1 MNRKI
6 TIFLST
12 FITLLSVTVIA
23 ILVARGYTYNFAEK
37 EIKKTG
43 MILAQS
49 TPSEAKV
56 YLDGRLVET
65 TNAVLDSVTPGMHKI
80 EIKKEGFTT
89 WEKEIEVFEGLITEV
104 DALLVLRSPR
114 LNPMTTSGIE
124 VAEISPTGERI
135 AYTSRRSDPPGIWVL
150 ELTSPSLLNIIQEN
164 PRLVAADNLTRTF
177 SLAEN
182 LEWGPKENSLLVT
195 LNLRGHIV
203 LDTRKGTQEEATTSA
218 GPTLTEWELVT
229 KDKRKEWL
237 NKIEIK
243 EEDENLIDIA
253 LDPDTKWSPDRKRFL
268 YTKEGEEHIEWHI
281 YNGEKPLGV
290 GKERHYLTLRK
301 EKGSNTRVSWYS
313 TSKHLII
320 QEERKV
326 SVIDIDSKNQKEV
339 YSGNLE
345 EDFPITATPDGSNLI
360 IMTSF
365 KENSPPNLYALGIR

>member
-1 MNRKI
+1 MNRRV
-6 TIFLST
+6 TIFLTT
-12 FITLLSVTVIA
+12 FTTLLSITVIA

-56 YLDGRLVET
+56 YLDGKLVET
-65 TNAVLDSVTPGMHKI
+65 TNSVLDSVTPGMHNL

-89 WEKEIEVFEGLITEV
+89 WEKEVEVFEGLITEI

-114 LNPMTTSGIE
+114 LNPMTASGIE
-124 VAEISPTGERI
+124 IAKISPTGERI

-164 PRLVAADNLTRTF
+164 PRLIAADTLTRTF

-182 LEWGPKENSLLVT
+182 LEWGPKENTLLVT
-195 LNLRGHIV
+195 LNPRGYVV
-203 LDTRKGTQEEATTSA
+203 LDTRRGTQEEATTSA
-218 GPTLTEWELVT
+218 EPTLAEWET
-229 KDKRKEWL
+229 AIKEKRKEWL
-237 NKIEIK
+237 NKIEI
-243 EEDENLIDIA
+243 EEEFEDIA
-253 LDPDTKWSPDRKRFL
+253 LDPNTKWSHDEKRFL
-268 YTKEGEEHIEWHI
+268 FTKDSEKHTEWHV

-290 GKERHYLTLRK
+290 GKKRHYLALRK
-301 EKGSNTRVSWYS
+301 GKDSNTRVSWYA

-320 QEERKV
+320 QEEKKI
-326 SVIDIDSKNQKEV
+326 SVIDIDGKNQKEV

-345 EDFPITATPDGSNLI
+345 EGFPVTATPDGSNLI
-360 IMTSF
+360 ILTSF